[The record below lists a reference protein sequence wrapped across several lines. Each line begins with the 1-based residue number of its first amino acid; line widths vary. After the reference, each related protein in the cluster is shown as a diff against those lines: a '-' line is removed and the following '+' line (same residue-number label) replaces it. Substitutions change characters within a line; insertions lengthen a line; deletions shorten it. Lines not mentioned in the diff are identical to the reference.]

1 MSVSTTKIL
10 FAAASLSV
18 GASMM
23 LTAGGCANA
32 LSYAKDD
39 RATGMSL
46 YNDGNYVEAT
56 AAFSNATRQD
66 PRDFRSYYYE
76 GASYEAQHKYQQAI
90 SCYRA
95 SLDEMPL
102 TLDGK
107 NSPEFRNKTI
117 DSLATAIA
125 HSESH
130 GIETAALEKKCA
142 GKASVEDQWLLAKVY
157 RYTGDADA
165 AIDAYTKAIL
175 IEPDNFT
182 IAKEAGLYEAALG
195 QAERA
200 QFALK
205 KAHAADGS
213 DAQVNDALRDL
224 GVAVAQ
230 PSRTTRDLSIAPSTG
245 SGPAWDASHVH
256 TDASEASSV
265 QTPRT
270 N

>member
-1 MSVSTTKIL
+1 MSVSVSKCIVR
-10 FAAASLSV
+10 FVQVAAGVSLALSV
-18 GASMM
+18 A
-23 LTAGGCANA
+23 GCANA

-39 RATGMSL
+39 RSTGMGL

-56 AAFSNATRQD
+56 AAFSNATRQN
-66 PRDFRSYYYE
+66 PRDYQSFYYE

-90 SCYRA
+90 SCYR
-95 SLDEMPL
+95 SCLDVMPL

-107 NSPEFRNKTI
+107 NAPEFRAKTI

-125 HSESH
+125 HSASH
-130 GIETAALEKKCA
+130 GVETVALENKCA

-175 IEPDNFT
+175 IDPNNFT
-182 IAKEAGLYEAALG
+182 IAKEAGLYESSLG
-195 QAERA
+195 QTSRA

-205 KAHAADGS
+205 KAHAANPGDT
-213 DAQVNDALRDL
+213 QVSDALRDM
-224 GVAVAQ
+224 GVATSSQ
-230 PSRTTRDLSIAPSTG
+230 PRSSRDLSITPVAAP
-245 SGPAWDASHVH
+245 GPAWDPTKVH

-265 QTPRT
+265 QTPR